1 MLPRNGDSVKV
12 GPKRLCRLPCGKPLA
27 FRRNPPP
34 FIPSF
39 GWKAEPSSREKG
51 VSHGTGP
58 RKGEAFP
65 WSFYIL
71 PGIFRP
77 YATCPPHHGLSMSH
91 IFCWTP
97 GVRALLM
104 PKRAP
109 MGRISSTAVQIS
121 TGLWVAKL
129 QRMGLAGPKWRSRK
143 QVWRWEGCCRRLSP
157 LPWGE
162 GGESSEPGEG
172 LLWCLHRIAIER
184 GGDPSPVPR
193 PDEVHRDRG
202 TPSPQGRGPYIR
214 FGHEGNLDK
223 LGSAEPRPTAQK
235 R

>member
-1 MLPRNGDSVKV
+1 
-12 GPKRLCRLPCGKPLA
+12 
-27 FRRNPPP
+27 
-34 FIPSF
+34 
-39 GWKAEPSSREKG
+39 
-51 VSHGTGP
+51 
-58 RKGEAFP
+58 
-65 WSFYIL
+65 
-71 PGIFRP
+71 
-77 YATCPPHHGLSMSH
+77 MSH

-202 TPSPQGRGPYIR
+202 TPSPQGRGPGVSTFYASAAWVRARSVSGKPRDWGFSGWSTISWR
-214 FGHEGNLDK
+214 SRVTRSRQEGRWALRRHR
-223 LGSAEPRPTAQK
+223 GRA
-235 R
+235 